1 MRTERRGLP
10 FMSRNEARTAAA
22 PAAKTDFPGVL
33 TCRGAGSRGS
43 GEKRRDP
50 KQPRQAPALHV
61 PPARSGRGRE
71 GEAGEKGRGG
81 RGAGTRV
88 LPWRHLAGLW
98 SPEGAEPLSSTE
110 AKRRCA
116 ALLALPAGNKGG
128 AGQRPRRAGSRLSAR
143 ALSHPRSETRL
154 RRALRTPARSGAP
167 HLGQPRRTPPTSGI
181 SPRPFSPRR
190 MHAPRPSER
199 PYVTF

>member
-1 MRTERRGLP
+1 MGAQTALHPPQLPRDRHSPPARLLKAAAGPPGRTERRGLP

-33 TCRGAGSRGS
+33 TCRGAGSGGS

-71 GEAGEKGRGG
+71 GEAGKRGRGG

-110 AKRRCA
+110 AKGRCA
-116 ALLALPAGNKGG
+116 ARPSCREQRRRWAAASAGRLPAFG
-128 AGQRPRRAGSRLSAR
+128 
-143 ALSHPRSETRL
+143 
-154 RRALRTPARSGAP
+154 
-167 HLGQPRRTPPTSGI
+167 
-181 SPRPFSPRR
+181 PRPESP
-190 MHAPRPSER
+190 AL
-199 PYVTF
+199 